1 MNPLHFFDGMH
12 ESDCLYLGVILL
24 AGVGLLWLALLVRR
38 LKKAV
43 KIKDYDLERLIEF
56 RDKAF
61 ENARQ
66 AANTLAEK
74 DRVIESVLKES
85 NQQRAT
91 DCFLIRQMKKEIEGL
106 VKETQDCQIIMQA
119 GIARVAILEEILMR
133 TVPYSRLQLRG
144 DPAKLSA
151 WLERLKGKKAG
162 RKPKI
167 GIDLAPG
174 PAITGYANVW
184 NGKVTPISKEE
195 FDKQT
200 TNKR

>member
-1 MNPLHFFDGMH
+1 MNNFFTGMQP
-12 ESDCLYLGVILL
+12 SDLLYLGSFLVGGAVI
-24 AGVGLLWLALLVRR
+24 VWLAQWVRR

-85 NQQRAT
+85 NQQQAT

-133 TVPYSRLQLRG
+133 TVPYSRLQIRG

-162 RKPKI
+162 RKKSRPLKI
-167 GIDLAPG
+167 D
-174 PAITGYANVW
+174 ITGKTRAEMEKF
-184 NGKVTPISKEE
+184 GL
-195 FDKQT
+195 
-200 TNKR
+200 